1 MSEQFQFAAR
11 TRDAR
16 TFPETQKTEKNS
28 FGERFQQIQRSRS
41 DSRLRNQER
50 SADKNVAASKRSVE
64 SKEKKLKSLTE
75 KDLKELAKT
84 FDALWHESLEETDL
98 TTLLGMLDDEQL
110 SKLLELMDQDFS
122 ETAILFTEMLA
133 LFQNHEVIGEKP
145 EIEALEKLLMLFSEK
160 LENLTISVE
169 SEEINSGVKDFLQS
183 LSDQI
188 NTIQDQLAS
197 ENTDKAKL
205 LSLLND
211 KGIKKEDAK
220 DSSESKEKGKEGSFA
235 LEKGKEATIQQVVSN
250 EQGMRPDKGS
260 DNTKGEEGRLNM
272 AEKITVTSDVK
283 LDPEVIMPFQEIE
296 ALLEKNLQLVEEM
309 KTERSELHQ
318 QVVEDMVANISMI
331 HEKGESRVHMQL
343 IPEHLGK
350 LIIQLTNQDGNM
362 TARIFAETSYA
373 RDMIENNF
381 DQLKESLTAK
391 GVNITQLEVYVG
403 KDPEAYEKQRE
414 FQHQM
419 NKGKRKKASIQDNES
434 VGQTLGRINSS
445 VIASNPYLSV
455 EGFDQLG

>member
-11 TRDAR
+11 TRDTR
-16 TFPETQKTEKNS
+16 TFPETQKTEKNN
-28 FGERFQQIQRSRS
+28 FAERLQHIQRSRS

-50 SADKNVAASKRSVE
+50 SNSRNVVASKRSVE
-64 SKEKKLKSLTE
+64 SKENKLKSLTE
-75 KDLKELAKT
+75 KDLRDLAK
-84 FDALWHESLEETDL
+84 ALDVLQHESPEEVDL
-98 TTLLGMLDDEQL
+98 ATLLGMLDDEQL
-110 SKLLELMDQDFS
+110 SKLLELMDQEFS
-122 ETAILFTEMLA
+122 ETAILFIEMLA
-133 LFQNHEVIGEKP
+133 MFQDYEVIDEKP
-145 EIEALEKLLMLFSEK
+145 EIEAFEKLLILLSEK

-169 SEEINSGVKDFLQS
+169 SEEANSGVKDFLQA

-188 NTIQDQLAS
+188 NTMQDRLAS
-197 ENTDKAKL
+197 ENTDKIKL
-205 LSLLND
+205 QSLLND
-211 KGIKKEDAK
+211 KDIKKADAK
-220 DSSESKEKGKEGSFA
+220 DSSESKEKGKVSSLA
-235 LEKGKEATIQQVVSN
+235 MEKGKEVTMQQGVSD
-250 EQGMRPDKGS
+250 EQKMQTDKES
-260 DNTKGEEGRLNM
+260 DNTKGEEGRLSM

-283 LDPEVIMPFQEIE
+283 MASEVIMPFQEIE
-296 ALLEKNLQLVEEM
+296 ALLEKNLQLVEEV
-309 KTERSELHQ
+309 KTEKSELHQ
-318 QVVEDMVANISMI
+318 QVMEDMVANISMI

-350 LIIQLTNQDGNM
+350 LIIQLANQDGNM

-381 DQLKESLTAK
+381 DQLKESLAAK

-419 NKGKRKKASIQDNES
+419 NKGKRKKASIQNDEL
-434 VGQTLGRINSS
+434 GQTLDRINSS